1 MRFIF
6 IFSFVFLYSYFGI
19 AQYNAGGTQ
28 FYIGPR
34 ASINVA
40 NYTAG
45 KNLQNVPQ
53 SNKNPIGF
61 GGGFM
66 YKFKVTDYISLH
78 GELNYV
84 KKTRSVKDL
93 TIETKFNNYH
103 LDAPILFEL
112 NFPAKNKRIGEFEY
126 FFNAGGQISYW
137 LNGQG
142 ETTITTDTENLSAS
156 YKIDFNR
163 DANQSNSPD
172 KLNRLQYG
180 FIFGTGLTLPSVGD
194 NYFVIE
200 ARYYFCQ
207 TYLGDNYTTE
217 FEDFI
222 YQDDLRGNYQIV
234 SLSFAY
240 TFGLNFMPNSQKKS
254 GAQVKTVVK

>member
-1 MRFIF
+1 MRFKILFFF
-6 IFSFVFLYSYFGI
+6 ILIYSSVAI

-45 KNLQNVPQ
+45 KNLQGVPQ
-53 SNKNPIGF
+53 SNGSPIGF

-66 YKFKVTDYISLH
+66 YKFKVTDFISLH

-84 KKTRSVKDL
+84 KKTRSVMDS

-103 LDAPILFEL
+103 LDAPILFEIS
-112 NFPAKNKRIGEFEY
+112 FPAKNKMIGKFEY
-126 FFNAGGQISYW
+126 FFNVGGQISYW
-137 LNGQG
+137 LNGRG
-142 ETTITTDTENLSAS
+142 ETSITNDTENLSAS

-163 DANQSNSPD
+163 DTNQSNDPNE
-172 KLNRLQYG
+172 LNRFQYG

-207 TYLGDNYTTE
+207 TFLGGKYSTE
-217 FEDFI
+217 VGDLTYE
-222 YQDDLRGNYQIV
+222 DDLRGNYQIV
-234 SLSFAY
+234 SLSLAY

-254 GAQVKTVVK
+254 GTKVKTVVK